1 MRRENNELDV
11 MNGIVWCVKE
21 LLCWTSV
28 VTNYNG

>member
-1 MRRENNELDV
+1 MEREDNELDV
-11 MNGIVWCVKE
+11 MNSIVRFVKE